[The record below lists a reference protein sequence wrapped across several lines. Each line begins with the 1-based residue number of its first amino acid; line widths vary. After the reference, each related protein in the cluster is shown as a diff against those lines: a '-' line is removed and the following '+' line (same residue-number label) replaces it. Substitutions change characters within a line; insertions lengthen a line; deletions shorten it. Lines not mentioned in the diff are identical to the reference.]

1 MPTERTDYVC
11 TDCEVSGFGACC
23 WACGGVASLRVA
35 VYRDAAWLRREAAER
50 MVGLPEVRT
59 SRPRPTATARP
70 SSTPS
75 RTSTHRVHDS
85 LVAEML
91 A

>member
-1 MPTERTDYVC
+1 
-11 TDCEVSGFGACC
+11 
-23 WACGGVASLRVA
+23 
-35 VYRDAAWLRREAAER
+35 
-50 MVGLPEVRT
+50 VGLPEVRT